1 MKPLIFIK
9 TLWPLT
15 LLYVKSKKTC
25 HLLQKLY
32 LYESQEELEKEEKR
46 IMFKRKYG
54 SIANL

>member
-1 MKPLIFIK
+1 MKA
-9 TLWPLT
+9 
-15 LLYVKSKKTC
+15 C

-32 LYESQEELEKEEKR
+32 QYESQEELEKEEKKR